1 MTRQQTSQRSDIHGR
16 ITDKIIAALEQGVRP
31 WIQPWHNAYPSD
43 PVSRPLRFN
52 GAPYSGIN
60 VILLWSEA
68 IARGFSSSTWM
79 TFRQALELGGAV
91 RKGESGTTVV
101 FASSIIRT
109 ETADGGDDV
118 ERSIPFMKA
127 YTVFNADQIDGLDA
141 RVQPTASL
149 SDPFERLAE
158 AGRFFANTGAM
169 IRHGGSSAYYAAGHD
184 YIQMP
189 HYDAFRDDAC
199 YLAIICH
206 ELTHWTSAKGRLDR
220 DLSRYGT
227 DRSERAREELIAEL
241 GSAFL
246 CADLGIVP
254 ELEPRPDHASYIDS
268 WLTLLSGD
276 RRAIFTAASQAQR
289 AVDYLHHLQPRFA
302 DEGAA

>member
-1 MTRQQTSQRSDIHGR
+1 MTRQQTSHRSDIHGR

-127 YTVFNADQIDGLDA
+127 YTVFRG
-141 RVQPTASL
+141 RREP
-149 SDPFERLAE
+149 PFH
-158 AGRFFANTGAM
+158 T
-169 IRHGGSSAYYAAGHD
+169 
-184 YIQMP
+184 
-189 HYDAFRDDAC
+189 
-199 YLAIICH
+199 
-206 ELTHWTSAKGRLDR
+206 
-220 DLSRYGT
+220 
-227 DRSERAREELIAEL
+227 
-241 GSAFL
+241 
-246 CADLGIVP
+246 
-254 ELEPRPDHASYIDS
+254 
-268 WLTLLSGD
+268 
-276 RRAIFTAASQAQR
+276 
-289 AVDYLHHLQPRFA
+289 
-302 DEGAA
+302 

>member
-16 ITDKIIAALEQGVRP
+16 ITDTIIAALEQGVRP
-31 WIQPWHNAYPSD
+31 WTQPWHSAYPSD

-68 IARGFSSSTWM
+68 ITRGFASSTWM

-149 SDPFERLAE
+149 SDPFDRIGE

-169 IRHGGSSAYYAAGHD
+169 IRHGGTSAYYAA
-184 YIQMP
+184 
-189 HYDAFRDDAC
+189 
-199 YLAIICH
+199 
-206 ELTHWTSAKGRLDR
+206 
-220 DLSRYGT
+220 
-227 DRSERAREELIAEL
+227 
-241 GSAFL
+241 
-246 CADLGIVP
+246 
-254 ELEPRPDHASYIDS
+254 
-268 WLTLLSGD
+268 
-276 RRAIFTAASQAQR
+276 
-289 AVDYLHHLQPRFA
+289 
-302 DEGAA
+302 

>member
-16 ITDKIIAALEQGVRP
+16 ITDKIIAALERGVRP
-31 WIQPWHNAYPSD
+31 WIQPWHNACPSD

-127 YTVFNADQIDGLDA
+127 YTVFNGDQIDGLGA
-141 RVQPTASL
+141 RADKPASP
-149 SDPFERLAE
+149 SDPFDRIAE

-169 IRHGGSSAYYAAGHD
+169 IRHGGSSAYYAAAHD

-254 ELEPRPDHASYIDS
+254 ELELRPDHASYIDS
-268 WLTLLSGD
+268 WLTLCSP
-276 RRAIFTAASQAQR
+276 
-289 AVDYLHHLQPRFA
+289 HHNVSYPQQPIM
-302 DEGAA
+302 